1 MFDHKEIHVH
11 GSTVGFQTIMHTGE
25 HTVVIDEPNSEG
37 GHDAGPDPLKV
48 LLTSLAGCENAVANL
63 VANEM
68 DFDLQS
74 IHFDI
79 KATYDPRGL
88 AGKADVRP
96 YFSKVILD
104 AKVKTSEPEER
115 INELAEKT
123 SDRCPVYATFEAAG
137 IELESNWKSV

>member
-1 MFDHKEIHVH
+1 MLDNKEIHVH
-11 GSTVGFQTIMHTGE
+11 GSTVGFQTIMHTGD
-25 HTVVIDEPNSEG
+25 HTVVIDEPYSEG

-79 KATYDPRGL
+79 KANYDPRGL
-88 AGKADVRP
+88 AGKADVQP
-96 YFSKVILD
+96 YFSKVTLD

-115 INELAEKT
+115 IAQLQKETNQ
-123 SDRCPVYATFEAAG
+123 RCPVYATFDAAG
-137 IELESNWKSV
+137 IEMESSWTGV